1 MSYTLVDYVK
11 EKHPEAYE
19 KFQRSLSSVNINQ
32 QFCQYHYRE
41 LKQLVESHKSAHPT
55 EREIFKSVFVRED
68 YEASTQFTI
77 AYQANT
83 LAIVRNMHSL
93 PDIMAH
99 VIYYALSMHIST
111 NTTIGERD
119 ICLTKVTKKLKA
131 NTEHRLLLKKLN
143 ALTEGE
149 DFSYLLNLGNYLKHR
164 SNILPNIKVS
174 LAQPVK
180 YNFFFEEFDG
190 NPSVDAHKLIER
202 EFNRFSNCL
211 VDIYDE
217 LKKMLLAKH

>member
-1 MSYTLVDYVK
+1 MK
-11 EKHPEAYE
+11 N
-19 KFQRSLSSVNINQ
+19 FNG
-32 QFCQYHYRE
+32 HYRE
-41 LKQLVESHKSAHPT
+41 LKQLVESHKSAYPT

-77 AYQANT
+77 AYQSNT

-111 NTTIGERD
+111 NTAIGERD
-119 ICLTKVTKKLKA
+119 IYLT
-131 NTEHRLLLKKLN
+131 
-143 ALTEGE
+143 
-149 DFSYLLNLGNYLKHR
+149 
-164 SNILPNIKVS
+164 KVS

-180 YNFFFEEFDG
+180 YNFFFQEFDG

-202 EFNRFSNCL
+202 GFNRFSNCL

-217 LKKMLLAKH
+217 LKKILLAKH